1 VPFYDKRLLP
11 TIEKNI
17 YKFIFKG
24 IRIYFMDIK
33 NSIRQIAKRALKAAR
48 DLAHASTEDKNDVL
62 LKMAQELLAKSDFL
76 IKENAKDLRQAKKSG
91 LSAAM
96 IDRLTLKKATI
107 EAMAQGLREVAA
119 LPDPVGKITSM
130 WRRPNGLLVGRMRIP
145 LGVIGI
151 IYESRPN
158 VTVDASALCLKAG
171 NAVILRGGSEAINS
185 NVAVA
190 SILQNV
196 LRKSSIPAEAIQVVP
211 FTDREGVSALLQL
224 DEYIDL
230 IIPRGGEEL
239 IRAVVAQSKIPVI
252 KHYKGVCHIFV
263 DKDANTDMA
272 VEICFNAKV
281 QRPGVCNAMETL
293 LVHQDIASDFL
304 PRVAKKMRQAGV
316 IIKGCEKTRKII
328 KNTEAAAENDWYAE
342 YLDLILAIKIVGNID
357 EAITHIEK
365 YGSLHTE
372 SIITENYS
380 NAQKFLNEVNSST
393 VLVNASTRFSD
404 GFELGLGAEI
414 GISTTKLH
422 AFGPMGLEELT
433 TTKFI
438 IYGNGQVRK

>member
-1 VPFYDKRLLP
+1 MNIRNGV
-11 TIEKNI
+11 IE
-17 YKFIFKG
+17 
-24 IRIYFMDIK
+24 
-33 NSIRQIAKRALKAAR
+33 IAKNAKKAATA
-48 DLAHASTEDKNDVL
+48 LARLSSDTKDCILSD
-62 LKMAQELLAKSDFL
+62 MAEALTRQTGHL
-76 IKENAKDLRQAKKSG
+76 IKENAKDVEKARQMG

-96 IDRLTLKKATI
+96 MDRLMLNETVIEGIARGLK
-107 EAMAQGLREVAA
+107 EVAC
-119 LPDPVGKITSM
+119 LPDPIGKVTSM

-158 VTVDASALCLKAG
+158 VTVDAAALCLKSG

-185 NVAVA
+185 NIAIA
-190 SILQNV
+190 KILQSV
-196 LRKSSIPAEAIQVVP
+196 LTNHAIPEGAIQVIP
-211 FTDREGVSALLQL
+211 MTEREAVHEMLQL
-224 DEYIDL
+224 EEYIDV
-230 IIPRGGEEL
+230 IIPRGGEDL
-239 IRAVVAQSKIPVI
+239 IRAVVNESKIPVI

-263 DKDANTDMA
+263 DAGADFEMA
-272 VEICFNAKV
+272 VDICMNAKT

-293 LVHQDIASDFL
+293 LVHQEIAGEFL
-304 PRVAKKMRQAGV
+304 PLVARHFKEAGV
-316 IIKGCEKTRKII
+316 VLKGCERTRRILKDV
-328 KNTEAAAENDWYAE
+328 EQAEEEDWYQE
-342 YLDLILAIKIVGNID
+342 YLDLVLSVRVVDGLD
-357 EAITHIEK
+357 EAMAHIEK

-372 SIITENYS
+372 SIVTNNYQ
-380 NAQKFLNEVNSST
+380 NAQRFLNEVNSST

-438 IYGNGQVRK
+438 IYGNGQVRT

>member
-33 NSIRQIAKRALKAAR
+33 NSIRQIAEKALKAAR

-185 NVAVA
+185 NVAVV

-196 LRKSSIPAEAIQVVP
+196 LRKSSIPAGTIQVVP